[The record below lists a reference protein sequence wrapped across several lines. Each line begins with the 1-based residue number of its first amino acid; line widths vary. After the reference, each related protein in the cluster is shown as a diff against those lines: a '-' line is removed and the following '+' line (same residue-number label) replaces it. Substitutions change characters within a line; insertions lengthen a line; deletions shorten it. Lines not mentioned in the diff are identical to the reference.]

1 MLNLK
6 EAFCQRN
13 QRQELTDSE
22 ASFEAELSIMFCA
35 HSKKRR
41 KRKREA
47 CLAPSPAPRPP
58 RPAPSGTGKE
68 HHPLAD
74 ESLAGLF
81 HIYSSAAEFM
91 IIVLKPWQC
100 ALCPGRLCA
109 FVILSPVLCSSL
121 LPGDVQIL
129 AEGQIFFMVATNP
142 QIPPS
147 PHTQTQGRRCTKEKS
162 TLGAGAGENKAWAC
176 IPKTLLVIL
185 GRSCFGESPIWY
197 PE

>member
-1 MLNLK
+1 MLI
-6 EAFCQRN
+6 Q
-13 QRQELTDSE
+13 
-22 ASFEAELSIMFCA
+22 
-35 HSKKRR
+35 
-41 KRKREA
+41 KREERERERSM
-47 CLAPSPAPRPP
+47 LSPIANTPP
-58 RPAPSGTGKE
+58 ARPAPSGTGKE

-129 AEGQIFFMVATNP
+129 AEGQIFFMVETNP
-142 QIPPS
+142 PNS
-147 PHTQTQGRRCTKEKS
+147 PLSSHPDTREEVR
-162 TLGAGAGENKAWAC
+162 
-176 IPKTLLVIL
+176 
-185 GRSCFGESPIWY
+185 
-197 PE
+197 